1 MGEVATDHRAA
12 DRRLAAGLGRVRSA
26 QAGRPGTR
34 LAFAALTNLGALACV
49 VWLASTA
56 HADALGD
63 LEKPFTAAL
72 QEGSLFYALS
82 LIFLAGIA
90 TSLTPCVYPMIAIT
104 VSVFGARASKSRG
117 EAAMLSSVFV
127 LGIAALFTPLG
138 LFAATTGGV
147 FGAALASPFV
157 LVGLA
162 ALFLA
167 LAASMFGAFDIDL
180 PSGLKNRLATVGG
193 VGYKGA
199 FFVGLCSALIAAPC
213 TGPVLGFLL
222 TWVGTSGNV
231 GFGALALFVYALGLG
246 LLFWLVG
253 TFSVSLPK
261 SGQWLEWVKSVFG
274 IVMVVVALYY
284 LRDLIPG
291 LMDLAERSP
300 RMLAIGGGLLVLGL
314 AVGAVHLSFHDHAT
328 SARARKGVGIALSV
342 VGLSALVGWTQALP
356 EGTHIAWSEDYH
368 AAKALA
374 ESSQK
379 PLLVDFGA
387 SWCGACKELEQKTF
401 SDPRVVRE
409 SEGFVPVR
417 VDLSPGKDSPEKRQ
431 VLASYAQRGLP
442 LVVLHKPSGE
452 VAHKVTSFVEAEAF
466 LDIMR
471 AVR

>member
-1 MGEVATDHRAA
+1 MSKKQICGADGSGSPTREGAARGLAISSVFGLVA
-12 DRRLAAGLGRVRSA
+12 AAGA
-26 QAGRPGTR
+26 
-34 LAFAALTNLGALACV
+34 
-49 VWLASTA
+49 WLHWSGLA
-56 HADALGD
+56 HADSLTD
-63 LEKPFTAAL
+63 LEKPFSTAL
-72 QEGSLFYALS
+72 QQGSFAYALA
-82 LIFLAGIA
+82 LIFVAGLA

-104 VSVFGARASKSRG
+104 VSIFGASTSKSRG
-117 EAAMLSSVFV
+117 QAAGLSTAFV

-147 FGAALASPFV
+147 FGAALASPIV

-162 ALFLA
+162 LLFLA

-180 PSGLKNRLATVGG
+180 PAGLKNRLATVGG

-199 FFVGLCSALIAAPC
+199 FFLGLCNALIAAPC

-222 TWVGTSGNV
+222 TWVGTTGNV
-231 GFGALALFVYALGLG
+231 AFGALALFTYAIGLG
-246 LLFWLVG
+246 MLFWVVG

-274 IVMVVVALYY
+274 IVMVVAALYY

-291 LMDLAERSP
+291 LMDLP
-300 RMLAIGGGLLVLGL
+300 RHTSQFLLLGAGLLVAGIALG
-314 AVGAVHLSFHDHAT
+314 AIHLSFHDHAA
-328 SARARKGVGIALSV
+328 SARVRKGLGIALAV
-342 VGLSALVGWTQALP
+342 VGLAALVGYTQVVP
-356 EGTHIAWSEDYH
+356 EGAHIVWGDDYG
-368 AAKALA
+368 AALVQAKAQ
-374 ESSQK
+374 QK

-409 SEGFVPVR
+409 GGRFVPVR
-417 VDLSPGKDSPEKRQ
+417 VDLSPGKDTKEKRDL
-431 VLASYAQRGLP
+431 LAGYAQRGLP

-452 VAHKVTSFVEAEAF
+452 VAARVTSFVEADEF
-466 LDIMR
+466 LHLLR

>member
-1 MGEVATDHRAA
+1 MFKLRIGEERMRSTKPVTKRVAKPFTMF
-12 DRRLAAGLGRVRSA
+12 LAACLVAGAWLS
-26 QAGRPGTR
+26 QAGIAR
-34 LAFAALTNLGALACV
+34 
-49 VWLASTA
+49 
-56 HADALGD
+56 ADTLGD
-63 LEKPFTAAL
+63 LEKPFVAAL
-72 QEGSLFYALS
+72 THGSWAYSLL
-82 LIFLAGIA
+82 LIFVAGLA

-104 VSVFGARASKSRG
+104 VSVFGARASKSRA

-147 FGAALASPFV
+147 FGAALANPYV

-162 ALFLA
+162 LLFLA
-167 LAASMFGAFDIDL
+167 LAVSMFGGFDIDL

-199 FFVGLCSALIAAPC
+199 FFIGLCSALIAAPC

-222 TWVGTSGNV
+222 TWVGTTGKV

-246 LLFWLVG
+246 LLFWVVG

-274 IVMVVVALYY
+274 IVMVVAAIYY

-291 LMDLAERSP
+291 LMSLP
-300 RMLAIGGGLLVLGL
+300 RHTGPFVLLGLGLFVLGI
-314 AVGAVHLSFHDHAT
+314 AVGAVHLSFHDH
-328 SARARKGVGIALSV
+328 RPLVRERKALGIVLSV
-342 VGLSALVGWTQALP
+342 IGLSALVGYTQVLP
-356 EGTHIAWSEDYH
+356 EGAHIVWGDDYQ
-368 AAKALA
+368 AAMARSKT
-374 ESSQK
+374 EQK
-379 PLLVDFGA
+379 PMLVDFGA
-387 SWCGACKELEQKTF
+387 SWCGACKELDQRTF

-409 SEGFVPVR
+409 GERFVPVR
-417 VDLSPGKDSPEKRQ
+417 VDLSPGKVTKQKQEL
-431 VLASYAQRGLP
+431 LASYAQRGLP

-452 VAHKVTSFVEAEAF
+452 VAARVTSFVEADAF
-466 LDIMR
+466 LDLLR